1 VEILSFA
8 GIRDEYKQ
16 VILELTEKSNGSSR
30 ARIGAVLSS
39 TMCEQLASHL
49 IFDRNSGVEKDLHFD
64 PYYGEKHEFT
74 KRKFVD
80 RLKTRLTEAGK
91 ELQFMIRTEEPSDFG
106 HYDLVIIN
114 GNQLK
119 IQTKDGR
126 TIAVEFKASL
136 GIDLSQIERYLLN
149 GDTLLIVRIITGQ
162 VIRLSPH
169 KLSEFLEESV
179 RDLTSKAKRLTQGH
193 PFSVPG
199 YECCKCPITEC
210 SHNKLPETQG
220 RRLISMGQKEF
231 EEDFETFT
239 QNLFPTI
246 DRTVEIVLKHLEID
260 CKKPSVSEIPSPAQ
274 QTEQLTCSQSSSQQ
288 ELPQSLPHH

>member
-1 VEILSFA
+1 MEIPLFT

-16 VILELTEKSNGSSR
+16 LILGLSEKSNGSSR
-30 ARIGAVLSS
+30 ARVGAILSS

-49 IFDRNSGVEKDLHFD
+49 IFDRNSGVEKDLQFD
-64 PYYGEKHEFT
+64 PYYGEKHEMT

-80 RLKTRLTEAGK
+80 RLKTKLTEAGK
-91 ELQFMIRTEEPSDFG
+91 ELQFIIRTEEPSDFG

-119 IQTKDGR
+119 IQTKDGGA
-126 TIAVEFKASL
+126 IAVEFKASL
-136 GIDLSQIERYLLN
+136 GLDLSQIERYLLN

-162 VIRLSPH
+162 VIKLSPY
-169 KLSEFLEESV
+169 KLTEFLEESV

-199 YECCKCPITEC
+199 YECRKCPLMEC
-210 SHNKLPETQG
+210 GHNRLPETRG

-246 DRTVEIVLKHLEID
+246 DRAVEIVLEHLEID
-260 CKKPSVSEIPSPAQ
+260 CKKPSVSEILSPARK
-274 QTEQLTCSQSSSQQ
+274 
-288 ELPQSLPHH
+288 PNN